1 MKLYFKNEKD
11 IPVNLLFFL
20 QKENGVSRRLI
31 TKLKR
36 QHMGIT
42 CEGKLIRTVDD
53 VPPGCVVVLDI
64 EDENEIVPNPELNV
78 PVIFENDSVIVFN
91 KPQGMPVHPSMNHY
105 EDTLGNYFSAL
116 YPELTF
122 RPVNRLD
129 RNTSGLCLVAKNQ
142 HSAARLQ
149 KKVSKVYYALVCGRP
164 DKSGTIDAPIKRQT
178 ESLIT
183 RCVSPDGQRAV
194 THYTL
199 LSSCGKYSWVKIN
212 LETGRTH
219 QIRVHFSYAG
229 FPLAGDDLYG
239 GSTEDAEGQT
249 LHCGE
254 ISFTDENDR
263 LITLSADPW
272 GNIQQ
277 IFEKYH
283 FEKENSYVEEI

>member
-1 MKLYFKNEKD
+1 MKLTFKNDRDE
-11 IPVNLLFFL
+11 PVNLQFFL

-31 TKLKR
+31 TRLKR

-53 VPPGCVVVLDI
+53 VPPGAEVVLDI
-64 EDENEIVPNPELNV
+64 TDENEIVPNSELKV
-78 PVIFENDSVIVFN
+78 PVVFENDSVIVFD

-129 RNTSGLCLVAKNQ
+129 RNTSGLCVVAKNQ

-149 KKVSKVYYALVCGRP
+149 RAVKKVYYAVVCGRP
-164 DKSGTIDAPIKRQT
+164 AEKSGTIDAPIKRQT

-183 RCVSPDGQRAV
+183 RCVAPDGQRAV
-194 THYTL
+194 THYTVV
-199 LSSCGKYSWVKIN
+199 SSCEKYSFVRIN

-219 QIRVHFSYAG
+219 QIRVHFSYTG
-229 FPLAGDDLYG
+229 YPLAGDDLYG
-239 GSTEDAEGQT
+239 GNCEDAIGQT

-254 ISFTDENDR
+254 VSFPDENGKM
-263 LITLSADPW
+263 IHLSAEP
-272 GNIQQ
+272 GENIMN
-277 IFEKYH
+277 IIRKY
-283 FEKENSYVEEI
+283 IL

>member
-1 MKLYFKNEKD
+1 MDLKFRNESGEAKN
-11 IPVNLLFFL
+11 LQFFL

-36 QHMGIT
+36 QPMGIT
-42 CEGKLIRTVDD
+42 CEGKLIRTIDD
-53 VPPGCVVVLDI
+53 VPAGAEVILHVS
-64 EDENEIVPNPELNV
+64 DENEIPPNAELNV
-78 PVIFENDSVIVFN
+78 PVVFENDSVIVFN

-129 RNTSGLCLVAKNQ
+129 RNTSGLCVVAKDQ

-149 KKVSKVYYALVCGRP
+149 RSVKKIYYAVICGEP
-164 DKSGTIDAPIKRQT
+164 EEKSGRIDAPIKRQT

-183 RCVSPDGQRAV
+183 RCVAPDGQNAV
-194 THYTL
+194 TNYRII
-199 LSSCGKYSWVKIN
+199 SSCGKYSYARIE

-219 QIRVHFSYAG
+219 QIRVHFSHIG

-239 GSTEDAEGQT
+239 GSCEDAAGQT

-254 ISFTDENDR
+254 VSFPDGKGGMIVLEAPPWENILHLFR
-263 LITLSADPW
+263 
-272 GNIQQ
+272 
-277 IFEKYH
+277 KYP
-283 FEKENSYVEEI
+283 FNEIK